1 MATTTASPPRP
12 AASVDD
18 QIHVRERRLSVD
30 DYIAMGRA
38 GILDEDDRVELL
50 NGRLIDMTPIGPPHS
65 HSVNVLERLFA
76 RRLYV
81 DDPAPA
87 HISVQN
93 PVQLEEQSAPE
104 PDVVLYDPAMP
115 TARHPHPDDIF
126 LVVEVAESSVDYDR
140 DVKAAH
146 YAAAGIREYWLVDLA
161 SDVIDVF
168 RQPEADGYAERHRHR
183 AGDALTISELP
194 GVEAIPVGD
203 VFEN

>member
-1 MATTTASPPRP
+1 MATTTAAPPRP

-50 NGRLIDMTPIGPPHS
+50 NGRLLDMTPIGPPHS
-65 HSVNVLERLFA
+65 HGVDNLTELLT
-76 RRLYV
+76 RRLYIE
-81 DDPAPA
+81 DPPPA
-87 HISVQN
+87 RVRVQS
-93 PVQLEEQSAPE
+93 PIQLDEHSAPE

-115 TARHPHPDDIF
+115 KDRHPRPDDIF
-126 LVVEVAESSVDYDR
+126 LVVEVAESSVEYDR

-146 YAAAGIREYWLVDLA
+146 YAAAGIPEYWLVDLS

-168 RQPEADGYAERHRHR
+168 RQPEVDGYAERHRHR
-183 AGDALTISELP
+183 SDDALTISTLP
-194 GVEAIPVGD
+194 DIEAVPVGEI
-203 VFEN
+203 VSR

>member
-1 MATTTASPPRP
+1 MAKTTASPPRP

-50 NGRLIDMTPIGPPHS
+50 NGRLIDMPPIGPPHS
-65 HSVNVLERLFA
+65 HGVDDLEELFA
-76 RRLYV
+76 RRLYRPDTTIARV
-81 DDPAPA
+81 R
-87 HISVQN
+87 VQS
-93 PVQLEEQSAPE
+93 PIQLDEYSAPE
-104 PDVVLYDPAMP
+104 PDVVLYDPEMSKD
-115 TARHPHPDDIF
+115 RHPRPGDIF

-146 YAAAGIREYWLVDLA
+146 YAAAGIPEYWLVDLS

-168 RQPEADGYAERHRHR
+168 RQPEEDGYAERHRHR

-194 GVEAIPVGD
+194 GVEAVPVGD

>member
-50 NGRLIDMTPIGPPHS
+50 NGRLIDMPPIGPPHS
-65 HSVNVLERLFA
+65 HGVDDLEELFA
-76 RRLYV
+76 RRLYRPDTTIARV
-81 DDPAPA
+81 R
-87 HISVQN
+87 VQS
-93 PVQLEEQSAPE
+93 PIQLDEYSAPE
-104 PDVVLYDPAMP
+104 PDVVLYDPEMP
-115 TARHPHPDDIF
+115 KNRHPRPGDIF

-140 DVKAAH
+140 DVKAVH
-146 YAAAGIREYWLVDLA
+146 YAAAGIPEYWLVDLS

-168 RQPEADGYAERHRHR
+168 RQPEADGYAERRRHR
-183 AGDALTISELP
+183 AGDDLTISELP